1 MVEMMDES
9 FASRMERSPLKMDVS
24 VRHWKSD
31 GDLRMDASEMA
42 VTVSVVSTK
51 RFRARDDIGRER
63 R

>member
-1 MVEMMDES
+1 MVEMMVES

-31 GDLRMDASEMA
+31 CDLRMDVSEMA
-42 VTVSVVSTK
+42 VTVSVVSTN
-51 RFRARDDIGRER
+51 RFRARDEIGRER